1 MLRTIARR
9 RSVGRLPESGS
20 AEPRITRPRV
30 VHHAVPRHAVP
41 RPLAHHRAVAVA
53 VRGSKY
59 RPQDHQTGEAEG
71 PEAQVLSE

>member
-9 RSVGRLPESGS
+9 RRVGRLAESGS
-20 AEPRITRPRV
+20 AEPRITGPRV
-30 VHHAVPRHAVP
+30 VHHAVPRA
-41 RPLAHHRAVAVA
+41 LAHHRAVAVA